1 MGFGQGGD
9 TQITPLASG
18 NACRRR
24 SSEHGSSLFEFF
36 IAVGVISVI
45 ALLLLDR
52 LLTYQEYAERTAMEV
67 TVVNMRSGLR
77 LRVAELMTQDRLHE
91 VGKLVN
97 ENPVRWLETP
107 PPNYLGE
114 LAHPVPKTLPQ
125 GNWYFDTTS
134 REIVYLPRDN
144 RFLIAPLRDQSE
156 AMRFQ
161 VISVRQTLGKGGRS
175 ESSIE
180 WVALAQINQ

>member
-1 MGFGQGGD
+1 MS
-9 TQITPLASG
+9 PPASG
-18 NACRRR
+18 NAGRRLSGR
-24 SSEHGSSLFEFF
+24 ERGSSLFEFF
-36 IAVGVISVI
+36 IAAGVISLI
-45 ALLLLDR
+45 AALLLDR
-52 LLTYQEYAERTAMEV
+52 LLSYQEYAQKAAMEL

-97 ENPVRWLETP
+97 ENPVRWLESP

-125 GNWYFDTTS
+125 GNWYFDTTT
-134 REIVYLPRDN
+134 RELVYLPHDN
-144 RFLIAPLRDQSE
+144 RFFTAPWRDRKE

-161 VISVRQTLGKGGRS
+161 VISVRQALGKGEGS
-175 ESSIE
+175 ESRIE
-180 WVALAQINQ
+180 WVTLAHINP

>member
-1 MGFGQGGD
+1 MS
-9 TQITPLASG
+9 PPASG
-18 NACRRR
+18 KPSRRIGGR
-24 SSEHGSSLFEFF
+24 EHGSSRFEFF

-45 ALLLLDR
+45 AAFLLDR
-52 LLTYQEYAERTAMEV
+52 LLSYQEYAERTAMEV

-77 LRVAELMTQDRLHE
+77 LRTAELMTQDRLHE

-114 LAHPVPKTLPQ
+114 LAHPVPKTLVQ
-125 GNWYFDTTS
+125 GNWYFDTTR
-134 REIVYLPRDN
+134 RELVYLPHDN
-144 RFLIAPLRDQSE
+144 RFFMAPWRDRKE

-161 VISVRQTLGKGGRS
+161 VMSMRQALGTGEKS
-175 ESSIE
+175 ETRIE
-180 WVALAQINQ
+180 WVTLARISP